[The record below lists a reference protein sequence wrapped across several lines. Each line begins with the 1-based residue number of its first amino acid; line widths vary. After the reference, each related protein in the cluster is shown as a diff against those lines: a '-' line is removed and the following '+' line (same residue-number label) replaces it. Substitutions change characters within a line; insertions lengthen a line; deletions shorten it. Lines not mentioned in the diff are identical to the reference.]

1 MKGNRL
7 LTVVLAIVIA
17 GGVVATG
24 AQRAL
29 AQSSSSG
36 AMKLWVDE
44 STGQVFVRPGKG
56 RVPLS
61 ISAQDA
67 NAMEQQIE
75 QKIQANTNAQIKA
88 QVEQSAAQLQ
98 EQNQAL
104 ATQVAQMQ
112 PAWKSYMDNFHDK
125 FRLGTVFYGDYRFY
139 TNTGFQPQ
147 EQDNLT
153 NPGPGNNDYN
163 SFDITRAYINFF
175 FFPTKDWEL
184 RLTPDIYK
192 TIGSSN
198 IKVGQ
203 TTGFSSNLDG
213 NLGVRMKFASLTYN
227 GLFDS
232 IPTLKGG
239 TIAFGEIPN
248 PFIDWEEQLYGF
260 RYVNEIPWN
269 YLGLSSTQLGVSMQG
284 PVKFG
289 EKTYFDYGIGGYNNS
304 NFHQYEQG
312 ETKQFMVRGSVYP
325 FGARWRFDGLGF
337 TGFYNY
343 GYGNTAPDTWDLPAT
358 LKGPNSDIQRLA
370 AMIHY
375 TAYNWGLAGE
385 YDWGKNAFQA
395 SNLWS
400 GSGPADAFGFPTGKA
415 ITSGTFAG
423 NSCGDGKTTT
433 IVKGKPTV
441 LNPCYPFFNTY
452 GPQSDAQMALL
463 NNGQADQEGFDFF
476 GHFHI
481 PETPLTLF
489 GMFQWLLPNTN
500 TAFTNPLDFYHWV
513 FGLSYQYNEY
523 VRFAV
528 DSQNISFYHSQ
539 EALPIAALKPFGYVP
554 GGTYNGQTLP
564 KIGVIPD
571 MVQRDTHSIF
581 ANVEFSY

>member
-7 LTVVLAIVIA
+7 LTVVLAIVVA
-17 GGVVATG
+17 GGVVAAG
-24 AQRAL
+24 AQRAF

-98 EQNQAL
+98 EQNQVL

-147 EQDNLT
+147 EMTQLT

-163 SFDITRAYINFF
+163 SFDITRTYLNFF

-184 RLTPDIYK
+184 RLTPNIYK

-198 IKVGQ
+198 VKVGQ
-203 TTGFSSNLDG
+203 TTGFGSNLDG
-213 NLGVRMKFASLTYN
+213 DLGMRMKYASLTYN

-232 IPTLKGG
+232 IPMLKGG
-239 TIAFGEIPN
+239 TVAFGEIPN
-248 PFIDWEEQLYGF
+248 PLVDWEEQLYGF
-260 RYVNEIPWN
+260 RYVNLTPWN
-269 YLGLSSTQLGVSMQG
+269 YLSLSSTQVGVGIQG
-284 PVKFG
+284 PIKFG
-289 EKTYFDYGIGGYNNS
+289 EKTYIDYAFGAYDNS
-304 NFHQYEQG
+304 SFHAFEQSD
-312 ETKQFMVRGSVYP
+312 TKQGMGRVSVYP
-325 FGARWRFDGLGF
+325 FGANWRYDGLGI

-343 GYGNTAPDTWDLPAT
+343 GYGNTAPDTADLPTT
-358 LKGPNSDIQRLA
+358 LKGGDAHIQRIA
-370 AMIHY
+370 ALVHY

-385 YDWGKNAFQA
+385 FDSGRNAFQA

-415 ITSGTFAG
+415 KTSGTFAG

-441 LNPCYPFFNTY
+441 LNPCYPLFNTY
-452 GPQSDAQMALL
+452 GPQANAQTALL
-463 NNGQADQEGFDFF
+463 NNGQADQQGFDFF

-481 PETPLTLF
+481 PQTPITVF
-489 GMFQWLLPNTN
+489 GMFQWMLPNTN

-523 VRFAV
+523 LRFAI
-528 DSQNISFYHSQ
+528 DSQNISYYHSQ
-539 EALPIAALKPFGYVP
+539 MALPIAALKPFGYAP

-564 KIGVIPD
+564 KIGIIPD

-581 ANVEFSY
+581 ANVEFAY